1 MLAVMDDVREAVSS
15 KTIASIHI
23 LKGLNFPVLYNW
35 DWFQFLERTARLFRK
50 NHRQRTI
57 NLLPMITE
65 TKETACTTFV
75 QGPSSISRH

>member
-35 DWFQFLERTARLFRK
+35 DWFQFLERTARLFQK
-50 NHRQRTI
+50 KSQ
-57 NLLPMITE
+57 
-65 TKETACTTFV
+65 TKD
-75 QGPSSISRH
+75 H